1 MPLNCPHCRRE
12 LPASSDPPSFCMYCG
27 KSLRVADLTATVAFD
42 DPASGSNG
50 ANGGGMQVRSET
62 IAGYRIVRLLGQG
75 GMGSVHEA
83 EELASGRRV
92 ALKLIHAD
100 VTEDSPAVARFRR
113 EGQLASTLTHPRCVF
128 VLAADEADG
137 IPYIAME
144 LMPGRTLKELIEQG
158 GPLPP
163 AAAVLK
169 ILDVIEGLRA
179 AHKLGMIHR
188 DVKPSNCFLE
198 ADGRV
203 KVGDFGLSK
212 MLAADKGL
220 TRTGAFLGTV
230 AYASPEQIRKDALD
244 LRTDV
249 YSLSATLYY
258 LLAGRPPF
266 PDEDAAAALARIV
279 SEPAPSLRL
288 LRPELPP
295 ALDRLVLKGL
305 ERDRERRWRNLDEM
319 RAALLPFVPG
329 RATLADLRRRFFAA
343 LGDLLVLSVGEF
355 GIRFALI
362 TAGFASAA
370 NGAIIGSG
378 ESFGWAVADSTVT
391 MGWPFLYFWCQESWL
406 GATLGKRLQRIRVYG
421 SRAGQPPGPGRT
433 SLRTLIFL
441 AFTIFPSNLLAFWL
455 ASDDLTTLA
464 LMLACDFVGIM
475 LLFLGAR
482 QSNGYRGLH
491 EWASG
496 TWTVGLP
503 HEPRLHW
510 RGRQRVWA
518 GDAPTV
524 LDVGP
529 ITGDVPE
536 TLGPF
541 AVRGPLRWAGED
553 RLIAAT
559 DPSLK
564 RDVWIVVQPSD
575 SEPLPHARREL
586 ARPARLRWLTG
597 ARTERWTWDAYLA
610 PKGRPLTEVVRRVGA
625 FDWADTRHILEILG
639 EELDEAGRDGTIPRR
654 LVPEQ
659 VWLQP
664 DGAIQ
669 LIDAPLHPGRDRP
682 EPAEPAAFLG
692 RVARLALDNTTGDLL
707 ARRPI
712 RAPVP
717 KHARPL
723 LDRLTSDGSGGR
735 VGSIS
740 KIRQELEETRN
751 LPTHVNLA
759 ARLIAVWTF
768 LASSASLITI
778 VLLIVTLFMENPIEV
793 REFAGS
799 RHGPAFLHDPAGA
812 RHLGRLIV
820 YAALLMPPFWELVTC
835 GGLLRH
841 FLGIQLVRTYGRP
854 LTRAL
859 AAARG
864 LFVWAPIWMMLGLDR
879 WLKYPPPIEL
889 DWAPSW
895 VSWSLLGIPIWL
907 FLCALPALFPSG
919 RMLQD
924 RATGVYPVP
933 E

>member
-1 MPLNCPHCRRE
+1 
-12 LPASSDPPSFCMYCG
+12 MYCG
-27 KSLRVADLTATVAFD
+27 KALRVISDLTATVSMSD
-42 DPASGSNG
+42 HIPGGNGSD
-50 ANGGGMQVRSET
+50 QVARARPEET
-62 IAGYRIVRLLGQG
+62 IAGYRIIRLLGQG

-83 EELASGRRV
+83 VELASGRRV

-144 LMPGRTLKELIEQG
+144 LMPGRTLKELIEQD
-158 GPLPP
+158 GPLP
-163 AAAVLK
+163 AAQAVLK

-198 ADGRV
+198 IDGHV

-230 AYASPEQIRKDALD
+230 AYASPEQIRKDSLD
-244 LRTDV
+244 ARTDI

-279 SEPAPSLRL
+279 TEPAPSLRL
-288 LRPELPP
+288 IQPELPP
-295 ALDRLVLKGL
+295 ALDRVVLKGL
-305 ERDRERRWRNLDEM
+305 ERDRDRRWRNLDEM
-319 RAALLPFVPG
+319 RVALLPFVPG

-362 TAGFASAA
+362 
-370 NGAIIGSG
+370 
-378 ESFGWAVADSTVT
+378 SFGWASIDNGSIAGKDGGIFWVIADSLLTL
-391 MGWPFLYFWCQESWL
+391 GWPFLYFWGLESWF

-421 SRAGQPPGPGRT
+421 PRAGQPPGPGRT
-433 SLRTLIFL
+433 AARTLAFL
-441 AFTIFPSNLLAFWL
+441 ACTIFPANLLVFWFDPDNL
-455 ASDDLTTLA
+455 STLF

-475 LLFLGAR
+475 ILFAGAR

-491 EWASG
+491 EWFSG

-503 HEPRLHW
+503 HERRLHW
-510 RGRQRVWA
+510 RGRQRIWS
-518 GDAPTV
+518 GEAPTV

-529 ITGDVPE
+529 ITGDIPE

-564 RDVWIVVQPSD
+564 RDVWITIQPAD
-575 SEPLPHARREL
+575 SEPVPHARREL
-586 ARPARLRWLTG
+586 ARPARQRWLTG
-597 ARTERWTWDAYLA
+597 SRSDRWTWDAYLA
-610 PKGRPLTEVVRRVGA
+610 PKGRPLAEVVRRVGA

-639 EELDEAGRDGTIPRR
+639 EELDEAERDGTIPHR
-654 LVPEQ
+654 LTPDQ

-664 DGAIQ
+664 DGAVQ
-669 LIDAPLHPGRDRP
+669 LIDAPLHATRERGESPP
-682 EPAEPAAFLG
+682 LAAFLG
-692 RVARLALDNTTGDLL
+692 DVARLALDCSLVNPI
-707 ARRPI
+707 APRPI

-717 KHARPL
+717 GHARPL
-723 LDRLTSDGSGGR
+723 IDRLTAARGGGR
-735 VGSIS
+735 PESIS
-740 KIRQELEETRN
+740 KIRQALEETRN
-751 LPTHVNLA
+751 LATHVNLA
-759 ARLIAVWTF
+759 ARLIMVWTF
-768 LASSASLITI
+768 LATSASLIAL
-778 VLLIVTLFMENPIEV
+778 VLLVRAFLPTVLPFGADHPSLFM
-793 REFAGS
+793 AY
-799 RHGPAFLHDPAGA
+799 L
-812 RHLGRLIV
+812 
-820 YAALLMPPFWELVTC
+820 ALPMPLLWEALTC

-841 FLGIQLVRTYGRP
+841 FLGTQYVLAYGRP
-854 LTRAL
+854 LTRAR
-859 AAARG
+859 AVARG
-864 LFVWAPIWMMLGLDR
+864 LIAWGPVWLMLGLDR
-879 WLKYPPPIEL
+879 WLNLAPLLGARFSPIGASWIPP
-889 DWAPSW
+889 WVSW
-895 VSWSLLGIPIWL
+895 VSLGIPLWL
-907 FLCALPALFPSG
+907 LLCALPGLCPAG

-924 RATGVYPVP
+924 RMTGVHPVP